1 MKNKTSHQ
9 KPIGRQQHWDR
20 AVTTNLPEVIEDAGA
35 QAQRVCQL
43 THWSEEWEEVPLPW
57 VDSLGQL
64 GS

>member
-43 THWSEEWEEVPLPW
+43 TH
-57 VDSLGQL
+57 
-64 GS
+64 